1 VVDRRIDLSERV
13 RDNRRATLA
22 TLSVCC
28 LTRDAPERLRA
39 IFDPLRAF
47 ACEFVIAADSRVAA
61 AERRAYADLADR
73 VFEVDFPDFVETH
86 LAWVYA
92 ECSGDWILRL
102 DGDEV
107 PSAALLRVLPDLLK
121 EPAIRQYW
129 SPRRWVAPDGEGWLD
144 ELPWAPDYQNR
155 LIRNDGHVA
164 FSGRLHSGAEPAFPA
179 RDLREAIYHL
189 VCALETT
196 EERLARSQRYELMQP
211 HRIAPGGG
219 PFNATYYVPERS
231 AHRQPIAFPL
241 DDRPTIAAALG
252 RCV

>member
-1 VVDRRIDLSERV
+1 MGW
-13 RDNRRATLA
+13 DNGRATLA

-28 LTRDAPERLRA
+28 LTRDPPERLRA
-39 IFDPLRAF
+39 IFDSLRAF
-47 ACEFVIAADSRVAA
+47 TCEFVIAADSRVAA
-61 AERRAYADLADR
+61 EERRAYGYLADR
-73 VFEVDFPDFVETH
+73 VLEVDFSGYIEQH
-86 LAWVYA
+86 LAWLYA

-129 SPRRWVAPDGEGWLD
+129 LPRRWVAPAGEGWLD

-155 LIRNDGHVA
+155 LVRNDEHVA

-179 RDLREAIYHL
+179 RYLHEPIYHL

-196 EERLARSQRYELMQP
+196 EERLARSLRYELMQP

-231 AHRQPIAFPL
+231 AHREPIALPL
-241 DDRPTIAAALG
+241 DERPPIAAALG
-252 RCV
+252 RSI